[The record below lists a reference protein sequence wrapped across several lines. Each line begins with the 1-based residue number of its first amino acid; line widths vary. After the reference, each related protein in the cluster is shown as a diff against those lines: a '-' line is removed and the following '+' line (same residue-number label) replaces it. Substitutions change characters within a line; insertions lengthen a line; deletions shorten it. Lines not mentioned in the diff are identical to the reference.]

1 MVRTLGFHCRG
12 MGLIPDGV
20 KTSNQSKIK
29 HALYKT
35 ELCDW
40 DKVKQLN
47 WLELVGKTERV
58 EEGRGQE

>member
-1 MVRTLGFHCRG
+1 
-12 MGLIPDGV
+12 MGLVPDQV

-40 DKVKQLN
+40 DTVKQLN
-47 WLELVGKTERV
+47 WLELVEREKVTERV